1 MVETIYE
8 RTEKFLESNRLPLL
22 VFFCSFFLFMSF
34 GGTRLFISD
43 EGLTINQFY
52 NLVHGSLAIT
62 MAKIGVSKGMYF
74 VIDKSLYVKFSYA
87 LPILSMPVYFLL
99 RSIDPLYGA
108 HLFLLQLW
116 AMSAGVI
123 VYLIAKCRGMKN
135 ALLPGILT
143 YILLIS
149 VNLLFFRPISFPVWG
164 EVLSIELTN
173 IIISSFLVLVAFL
186 LFRDIF
192 SLKVALLASFF
203 ILLATP
209 VSFYAITLKLHN
221 LAVLLT
227 LLSFYFFYKY
237 YKKPDNRFIF
247 LAYASAGLC
256 VWTRI
261 LDGAALLAALLIAD
275 LIISRRNV
283 KYLVTVS
290 IVILIS
296 LMPFFIFNYLILGDP
311 FSIIENVPPMTDT
324 ITLQTAKDF
333 IQLKDNMDHQSQLR
347 LFENLGYNWNPDIRT
362 GWINI
367 LLDITFLKL
376 GNNFGIFL
384 VSPFLIVAL
393 GFVLERLKRRTKL
406 SKLDKLFVIYST
418 LFILLYFNYF
428 ILIVTDTPATLE
440 YRYLL
445 IFYIILIYFS
455 MRIDYIR
462 MLFENNL
469 KTISL
474 MYSGIIL
481 LGLLYFIAG
490 FPVPFM
496 NQYYIVAV
504 VTLFLLVALLSL
516 RLIIPDKLPRTI
528 QLDKYLLFLIAFSFA
543 LSSLFLI
550 YYYWIST
557 MSYIYPSQNY
567 TIVPVLENIVKW
579 MFNSIFSIKI

>member
-1 MVETIYE
+1 MGETLFE
-8 RTEKFLESNRLPLL
+8 RTIRFIESNRISLL
-22 VFFCSFFLFMSF
+22 VFFCSFFLFVSF

-74 VIDKSLYVKFSYA
+74 VINKSLYVKFSYA
-87 LPILSMPVYFLL
+87 LPILSMPAYYLL
-99 RSIDPLYGA
+99 RSIDQLYGA

-123 VYLIAKCRGMKN
+123 VYLIARTRSMKY
-135 ALLPGILT
+135 ALFSGITT
-143 YILLIS
+143 YIVLIS
-149 VNLLFFRPISFPVWG
+149 VNLLFFKPISFPVWG

-173 IIISSFLVLVAFL
+173 IIISSFLVLIVFL
-186 LFRDIF
+186 LFRDMF
-192 SLKVALLASFF
+192 SQKIALLASFF

-209 VSFYAITLKLHN
+209 VSFYAITLKHHN
-221 LAVLLT
+221 LAVLFT

-237 YKKPDNRFIF
+237 YKKTDNRFIF

-261 LDGAALLAALLIAD
+261 LDGAALLGALLITD
-275 LIISRRNV
+275 FIISRRNI

-296 LMPFFIFNYLILGDP
+296 LMPFLIFNYLILGNP
-311 FSIIENVPPMTDT
+311 LSIIENVPPMTDQM
-324 ITLQTAKDF
+324 TLYTAKDF
-333 IQLKDNMDHQSQLR
+333 IQLTENMNQQLQLG
-347 LFENLGYNWNPDIRT
+347 LFAKLGYDWNPVIKTD
-362 GWINI
+362 WMNI
-367 LLDITFLKL
+367 VLDITFLKL

-384 VSPFLIVAL
+384 VSPFLIAAF
-393 GFVLERLKRRTKL
+393 GFVLEWVKRKTKL
-406 SKLDKLFVIYST
+406 SGIDKLFAIYT
-418 LFILLYFNYF
+418 VLFILLYLNYF

-445 IFYIILIYFS
+445 IFYVTLFYFS
-455 MRIDYIR
+455 MRVGYLR
-462 MLFENNL
+462 MLVENNL
-469 KTISL
+469 KTICL
-474 MYSGIIL
+474 MYAGMIL
-481 LGLLYFIAG
+481 LSLLYFIAG

-496 NQYYIVAV
+496 NQYY
-504 VTLFLLVALLSL
+504 LVALGTSFFLIGLLIL
-516 RLIIPDKLPRTI
+516 RAMLPNKIPRTI
-528 QLDKYLLFLIAFSFA
+528 PVDKYMQFLIALSFA

-567 TIVPVLENIVKW
+567 TIVPVLENIVRW
-579 MFNSIFSIKI
+579 MFQSIFSTKL